1 MNKKNITFHFL
12 FLLLICLWLVVTLNV
27 ILNYQSTNQIALSSS
42 SLFAGY
48 FGFFYWLIAGASA
61 ATSFTL
67 GLDKLGILE
76 DLRDKI
82 FGGGRGYEPE
92 IYVALPEA
100 QPIEYPA
107 KSSGEEEVLI
117 EQNNSAVVVAKVN
130 RLIKE
135 QKRKSKDKMK
145 SFYLFGEADF
155 KRCQHKFGFLGK
167 SHEDKPIPDECFGC
181 PRIIECCKQNKK
193 LRKKVKSKLP
203 TTL

>member
-1 MNKKNITFHFL
+1 MNKKNIITHFL
-12 FLLLICLWLVVTLNV
+12 LLLLICIWIVTTLNV
-27 ILNYQSTNQIALSSS
+27 ILNYQSTSQIALSSS

-48 FGFFYWLIAGASA
+48 FGLFYWLIAGASA

-67 GLDKLGILE
+67 GLGKLGILE
-76 DLRDKI
+76 DLRGKI
-82 FGGGRGYEPE
+82 FGESGGYEPE

-107 KSSGEEEVLI
+107 KSSCKEELLI

-135 QKRKSKDKMK
+135 EKRRSRDKMK
-145 SFYLFGEADF
+145 SFYLFGETDF
-155 KRCQHKFGFLGK
+155 KRCQHKFGFLGR

-181 PRIIECCKQNKK
+181 PRIIECCKQDTK
-193 LRKKVKSKLP
+193 LRKKGKSELP

>member
-48 FGFFYWLIAGASA
+48 FGLFYWFIAGASA
-61 ATSFTL
+61 VTSFTL

-76 DLRDKI
+76 DLREKI

-92 IYVALPEA
+92 IYVALPET

-107 KSSGEEEVLI
+107 KSSCKEELLI

-135 QKRKSKDKMK
+135 EKRRSRDKMK
-145 SFYLFGEADF
+145 SFYLFGETDF
-155 KRCQHKFGFLGK
+155 KRCQHKFGFLGR

-181 PRIIECCKQNKK
+181 PRIIECCKQDTK
-193 LRKKVKSKLP
+193 LRKKGKSELP

>member
-1 MNKKNITFHFL
+1 MNKKNIIFHFL
-12 FLLLICLWLVVTLNV
+12 LLLLICIWIITTLNV

-48 FGFFYWLIAGASA
+48 FGLFYWLIAGASA
-61 ATSFTL
+61 ATSFAL

-76 DLRDKI
+76 DFRGKI

-100 QPIEYPA
+100 QPIEYPVKSAA
-107 KSSGEEEVLI
+107 KKEVLI
-117 EQNNSAVVVAKVN
+117 DNSAVVVAKVN
-130 RLIKE
+130 RMIRE
-135 QKRKSKDKMK
+135 EKRRSRSKMK
-145 SFYLFGEADF
+145 SFYLFGETDF
-155 KRCQHKFGFLGK
+155 KRCAHRFGFLGK
-167 SHEDKPIPDECFGC
+167 GYEDKPIPDECFGC

-193 LRKKVKSKLP
+193 LRKKGKSELP

>member
-1 MNKKNITFHFL
+1 M
-12 FLLLICLWLVVTLNV
+12 LLICIWIITTLNV

-48 FGFFYWLIAGASA
+48 FGLFYWLIAGASA
-61 ATSFTL
+61 ATSFAL

-76 DLRDKI
+76 DFRGKI

-100 QPIEYPA
+100 QPIEYPVKSAA
-107 KSSGEEEVLI
+107 KKEVLI
-117 EQNNSAVVVAKVN
+117 DNSAVVVAKVN
-130 RLIKE
+130 RMIRE
-135 QKRKSKDKMK
+135 EKRRSRSKMK
-145 SFYLFGEADF
+145 SFYLFGETDF
-155 KRCQHKFGFLGK
+155 EKCQHKFGFLGK

-181 PRIIECCKQNKK
+181 PRIIECCKQNKN
-193 LRKKVKSKLP
+193 LRKKEKSKLA